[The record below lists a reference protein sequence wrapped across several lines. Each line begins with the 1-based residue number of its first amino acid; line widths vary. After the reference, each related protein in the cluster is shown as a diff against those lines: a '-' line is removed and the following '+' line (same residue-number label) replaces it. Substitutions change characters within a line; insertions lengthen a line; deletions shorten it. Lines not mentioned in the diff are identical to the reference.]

1 MISQRIPRQM
11 GDDAIG
17 NCAWNPQGERI
28 LIEVVA
34 LLCLTGYTT

>member
-17 NCAWNPQGERI
+17 NCAWNPVGERI

-34 LLCLTGYTT
+34 LLCLKSYTT